1 MVGVEYDAI
10 ILAGGEAR
18 RLGGRDKPGLQV
30 RGKPLVELV
39 AAAVPQAARLVVVGP
54 PRHLPGA
61 ITTRE
66 DPPGGGPVP
75 ALRAGL
81 AEVTAPYVALLAGD
95 LPFLRPEHVAALL
108 QAAAGE
114 DAHEREGSAAPR
126 AGWAAGA
133 VLVDDSGQ
141 AQWLA
146 GVWRTAALRAALAGY
161 AGRSLRGVLAPL
173 EPVRLALPG
182 EPWFDCDTMDD
193 LRQARQGE
201 PG

>member
-54 PRHLPGA
+54 PRNLPGA

-108 QAAAGE
+108 RAAAGE
-114 DAHEREGSAAPR
+114 DAPVRGGS
-126 AGWAAGA
+126 AAGA